1 MDGVKKAR
9 LCYASSLSFLLEGL
23 AFNGGAE
30 WPESVCSFPLPP
42 L

>member
-1 MDGVKKAR
+1 MAGVKKAG
-9 LCYASSLSFLLEGL
+9 LCYANSWSFLLEGL

-30 WPESVCSFPLPP
+30 WPESFYTFLLPP